1 MIYEITINQLSQ
13 ALQEGASLIIISG
26 DSSLALIKADSISD
40 YINMYEEQSYMSVI
54 SDPKWKQPCI
64 GCEE

>member
-26 DSSLALIKADSISD
+26 DSTLALIKADSISRNIVCA
-40 YINMYEEQSYMSVI
+40 YNN
-54 SDPKWKQPCI
+54 CF
-64 GCEE
+64 G